1 MALDPHTAHLFDA
14 RLAQAQRTSRAPSAA
29 AALIADGDVVWS
41 GAAGRTN
48 GRPDGEPASTTT
60 QYRIGSI
67 TKTFTAVLT
76 LRLVDDGL
84 VGLSDPI
91 VEHLP
96 ELAEQLPGVR
106 VSELLT
112 HGAGLPAETEGAWW
126 ERSAG
131 RTWDELRPSIRLLHR
146 PGRRFHYSNVGFAI
160 AGELVGRLR
169 GSTWWECLQREV
181 LLPLGLS
188 DTTYAPTE
196 AAARGLAVHPY
207 ADLLH
212 DEPAT
217 DTLAMAPAGQ
227 LWSTVHDL
235 AAFAT
240 FLAGG
245 DEAVLSE
252 ELRREMQLPALVND
266 EPGSAYSRAYGF
278 GLDIIN
284 DAGQRFIGH
293 GGSMPGHQS
302 ALRIDPETGDGA
314 VHLVNSTAGL
324 ELDAIALVR
333 EFRARQPRIA
343 PGWTAEPATTDAAT
357 TDAAD
362 LVGTWFW
369 GPRPHLLTCE
379 GTGLRLAPLAG
390 GRGSRFT
397 ADGAGGWTGRDE
409 YFAGERLTVHRD
421 ADGAPAYLDLGSF
434 RFTRTPYD
442 PAGDIPGGAGTG
454 WR

>member
-1 MALDPHTAHLFDA
+1 MPLDPHLTHLFDA
-14 RLAQAQRTSRAPSAA
+14 RLATAQRASRAPSAA
-29 AALIADGDVVWS
+29 AALIAGGEVVWS
-41 GAAGRTN
+41 GAVGHVDGR
-48 GRPDGEPASTTT
+48 DSGEKATTAT

-84 VGLSDPI
+84 VALTDP
-91 VEHLP
+91 VAQHLP
-96 ELAEQLPGVR
+96 ELTDKLPGVR

-126 ERSAG
+126 ERSHG
-131 RTWDELRPSIRLLHR
+131 RTWDELQSSIRPLHR

-169 GSTWWECLQREV
+169 KSTWWDSLQQEV
-181 LLPLGLS
+181 LQPLGLRE
-188 DTTYAPTE
+188 TTYAPTD
-196 AAARGLAVHPY
+196 AAAPGLAVHPY

-212 DEPAT
+212 EEPAT
-217 DTLAMAPAGQ
+217 ETLAMAPAGQ

-235 AAFAT
+235 AAFAK
-240 FLAGG
+240 FLAYG
-245 DEAVLSE
+245 DERVLSD
-252 ELRREMQLPALVND
+252 ELRREMQIPALIND
-266 EPGSAYSRAYGF
+266 DPGSAYTRAYGF

-284 DAGQRFIGH
+284 SGGQRFIGH

-302 ALRIDPETGDGA
+302 TLKIDPGTGDG
-314 VHLVNSTAGL
+314 VVELVNSTAGL
-324 ELDAIALVR
+324 ALDTIGLVR
-333 EFRARQPRIA
+333 ELREHVPQIA
-343 PGWTAEPATTDAAT
+343 SAWTADAPAPEALDI
-357 TDAAD
+357 
-362 LVGTWFW
+362 VGTWFW
-369 GPRPHLLTCE
+369 GPRPHVLTVE
-379 GTGLRLAPLAG
+379 GTHLRLAPVSG
-390 GRGSRFT
+390 GRGSRF
-397 ADGAGGWTGRDE
+397 ASDAAGGWVGLDE

-421 ADGAPAYLDLGSF
+421 GSGGAPYLDLGSF